1 MRARILLPASEPY
14 MLGFL
19 QTNLGRFELA
29 LRKKARVHLE
39 GRYLVVEI
47 QPVQKWEILVGLEL
61 LTQLNEVYLRAHPNT
76 PALYKAQVVYQL
88 EPPGVEDW
96 LTIPV
101 LFQRGIGD
109 CEDLACA
116 LCAERRVRGF
126 PCDPHVEKH
135 RHVWH
140 ITARAGEL
148 IEDPSRVLGM
158 GR

>member
-1 MRARILLPASEPY
+1 

-19 QTNLGRFELA
+19 QTNLGRFTRA
-29 LRKKARVHLE
+29 LRKDARIHTE

-61 LTQLNEVYLRAHPNT
+61 LTQLDEVYLRAHPQT
-76 PALYKAQVVYQL
+76 PLLYKAQVSYQL

-96 LTIPV
+96 LTTPV
-101 LFQRGIGD
+101 LYQRGIGD

-126 PCDPHVEKH
+126 ECNPHVEKH
-135 RHVWH
+135 GHVWH